1 MAPERHASAGNRE
14 TIEPMLIATIE
25 RIIRE
30 HPEGLSEHALINRL
44 RAARAEP
51 FAGSNLR
58 APLSLFRTHFLLF
71 HCLYRLRDACAE
83 QGEWL
88 RIDCL
93 DIGLEA
99 NPGTLQH
106 SESQGADRPA
116 ITDPLRNYYLDLT
129 RLDTTDAAAV
139 EALLGAF
146 WQRMNRNERRS
157 HALAVLGLEDP
168 IDDQAIQ
175 QRYRSL
181 VQRHHPDR
189 GGDADQVQ
197 RFNEARWILLAT
209 G

>member
-1 MAPERHASAGNRE
+1 MASQRHPHAGDRE
-14 TIEPMLIATIE
+14 AVDPTLLATIE
-25 RIIRE
+25 RIIRD
-30 HPEGLSEHALINRL
+30 HPDGLTEHALIARL
-44 RAARAEP
+44 REAQVEP

-71 HCLYRLRDACAE
+71 HCLYRLRDAWFE
-83 QGEWL
+83 QGQWL

-93 DIGLEA
+93 DIGVEA
-99 NPGTLQH
+99 LAARDRRHAGHGT
-106 SESQGADRPA
+106 PA
-116 ITDPLRNYYLDLT
+116 AAVDDPLRRYYLDLS

-146 WQRMNRNERRS
+146 WRRMDGNERR
-157 HALAVLGLEDP
+157 HQALAVLGLEDP
-168 IDDQAIQ
+168 VDDQAIQ
-175 QRYRSL
+175 RRYRSL

>member
-1 MAPERHASAGNRE
+1 MSSQWQARAGKRGM
-14 TIEPMLIATIE
+14 IEPALLATIE
-25 RIIRE
+25 RIVRE
-30 HPEGLSEHALINRL
+30 HPQGLTEHALIDRL
-44 RAARAEP
+44 RAAQVEP

-71 HCLYRLRDACAE
+71 HCLYRLREACME
-83 QGEWL
+83 RGEWL

-99 NPGTLQH
+99 SAGDLERNEPQGT
-106 SESQGADRPA
+106 RKPA
-116 ITDPLRNYYLDLT
+116 ISDPLRAYYLDLT

-146 WQRMNRNERRS
+146 WRRMSRSERRS

-168 IDDQAIQ
+168 VDDHAIQ

-189 GGDADQVQ
+189 GGDAARIQE
-197 RFNEARWILLAT
+197 FNEARWILLANS
-209 G
+209 